1 MSIRHGT
8 AGKTLRNKLLI
19 LMAFLLIVG
28 VGGYLLIRLF
38 VPLLAPA
45 APILAFFLVAR
56 MLGSK
61 EVSRTVRALGKGYL
75 GELTVAKHLEQLP
88 TGWRVFHDLDL
99 GGENVD
105 HLVIGPAGIFNVEV
119 KNYSGRVIATPKGL
133 YNKGQRQDEVVKQ
146 AWRQSHR
153 LKEIF
158 GVEVKPILVFV
169 GDQLEGDQVGK
180 LPVKRPEELL
190 SYFKGLPKV
199 WEYAEFIAAVRKAEQ
214 LVK

>member
-1 MSIRHGT
+1 M
-8 AGKTLRNKLLI
+8 RNKLLI

-45 APILAFFLVAR
+45 APILALFLVVR
-56 MLGSK
+56 MLSSK
-61 EVSRTVRALGKGYL
+61 EVSRTIRALGKGYL
-75 GELTVAKHLEQLP
+75 GEMTVGKHLEQLP

-119 KNYSGRVIATPKGL
+119 KNYSGKVIATPRGL

-153 LKEIF
+153 LREIF

-169 GDQLEGDQVGK
+169 GDQLEGDRVGK
-180 LPVKRPEELL
+180 LPVKRPDELL

-199 WEYAEFIAAVRKAEQ
+199 WEYAEFIAVVRKAEQ